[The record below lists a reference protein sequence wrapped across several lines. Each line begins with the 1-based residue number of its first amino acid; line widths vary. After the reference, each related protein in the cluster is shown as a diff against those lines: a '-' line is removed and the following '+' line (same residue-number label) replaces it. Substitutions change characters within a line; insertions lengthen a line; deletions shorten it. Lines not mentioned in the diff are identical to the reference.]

1 MAELLRLST
10 GYIYPKAERSL
21 RDLLR
26 KRSQLVQIRT
36 QNILSMQNIF
46 LRQTGKQITGGSI
59 LKLNADNLGLCISDL
74 NAKHAALSNLNVI
87 NTLNQE
93 INNKVWNIK
102 TNAQKVGLKKA
113 MVTKLLQPGGPSV
126 LELSKKQGLSKTT
139 IYNWIKKY
147 GVIGDNSIMA
157 ANTTINKS
165 SSDYQS
171 ASSKLK
177 AIIDTENLT
186 EEEIGTY
193 CRQKGVYYSELQAWK
208 QTFIDYFDSS
218 NTKTSNKEYRQKYF
232 NLEKENK

>member
-1 MAELLRLST
+1 M
-10 GYIYPKAERSL
+10 
-21 RDLLR
+21 
-26 KRSQLVQIRT
+26 V
-36 QNILSMQNIF
+36 
-46 LRQTGKQITGGSI
+46 
-59 LKLNADNLGLCISDL
+59 
-74 NAKHAALSNLNVI
+74 
-87 NTLNQE
+87 
-93 INNKVWNIK
+93 NKYNCSED
-102 TNAQKVGLKKA
+102 LKKA

-208 QTFIDYFDSS
+208 QTFIDCFDSS
-218 NTKTSNKEYRQKYF
+218 NTKTEKEYRQKYF
-232 NLEKENK
+232 NLEKENKQLHSELNRKNKALAEASAILVLQKKANLIWGGGQEDT